1 MWSET
6 GVCVLH
12 LALQSSGECCLL
24 TFVSLAE
31 SASRPGN
38 WTWCHVNDSTDEARG
53 IWLGV
58 LDSHTR
64 RLWRT
69 WAWKE
74 LGSFSEA
81 WGWGMGF
88 MTPLEV
94 HRVLELWGAAVTSCG
109 SLVCVLKSLAQ
120 RSLRSHLS
128 SLMDLEHSARAL
140 EMIKRERGKNKQNQ
154 NRKIKPL
161 PSSRSAGSRPQAT
174 FFPWIH
180 EVQLIS
186 RYAE

>member
-6 GVCVLH
+6 DVCVLP
-12 LALQSSGECCLL
+12 LVLQSSGECCLL
-24 TFVSLAE
+24 TFVSPTE
-31 SASRPGN
+31 SASRPGD
-38 WTWCHVNDSTDEARG
+38 WTWCPVNDSTDEARE

-64 RLWRT
+64 FLRT
-69 WAWKE
+69 WVWEE
-74 LGSFSEA
+74 LGPFSEA
-81 WGWGMGF
+81 WGWGVDF

-94 HRVLELWGAAVTSCG
+94 HHVLELCRAAVTSCG
-109 SLVCVLKSLAQ
+109 ILVCVLKSLAQ

-128 SLMDLEHSARAL
+128 SLMDLELSARAL

-154 NRKIKPL
+154 NRKMKPL